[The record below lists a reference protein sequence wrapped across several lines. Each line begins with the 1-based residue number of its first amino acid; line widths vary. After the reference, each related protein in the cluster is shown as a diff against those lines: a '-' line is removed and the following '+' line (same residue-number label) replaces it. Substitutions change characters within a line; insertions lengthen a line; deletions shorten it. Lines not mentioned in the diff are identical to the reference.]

1 MTMTTTMTTNEVE
14 WLAGRARSV
23 CRRIGSR
30 RAAPCLPATQSELYA
45 LTARQVAEWCTRCT
59 LALALLVDAGAC
71 PAPRR

>member
-1 MTMTTTMTTNEVE
+1 
-14 WLAGRARSV
+14 V